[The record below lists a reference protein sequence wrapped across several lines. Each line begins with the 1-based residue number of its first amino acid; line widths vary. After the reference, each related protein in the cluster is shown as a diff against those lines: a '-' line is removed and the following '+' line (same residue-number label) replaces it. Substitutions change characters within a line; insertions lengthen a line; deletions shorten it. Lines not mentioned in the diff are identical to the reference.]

1 MKKWLKFFATAFFSH
16 REAKGATK
24 RGYTNVFFGFFLA
37 LVFLFS
43 ALVGSDMLPFGVHY
57 NNSPDLM
64 ATAHAV
70 LANADADK
78 RIVAEI
84 SDGDLRLKKQ
94 GGEYTAALLVN
105 TLENVADKQSYSVN
119 GFDVVVDTRPAK
131 TLAEVEAYCL
141 SNDGNNIRISYE
153 EYLTLSEVARLNF
166 DFKLKYTGRELK
178 LTDESVEGY
187 FEYLTG
193 HSDESRANAE
203 GLKGDLSNEKITKDE
218 YSRAVYELYFEA
230 YYPEITAYESSSK
243 VPLLRNYYYH
253 QYISKNIDNYLF
265 IFDDYMTGSFETV
278 SGNEISFYGF
288 FGNMEN
294 GVLIDDG
301 SSEQAANKAVDDFIN
316 DAFMANWFLKVYAHL
331 INTISLAP
339 FIALMLMVAALLS
352 YSLLKLMGVESIS
365 SLGGSLKIVGSF
377 SWFSGFVSLVI
388 ALVLSFFVDRNW
400 ITALPLVLFFVA
412 LITRSV
418 VFVIKEKHLFVK
430 QSEQKALQSE
440 V

>member
-1 MKKWLKFFATAFFSH
+1 MKKWFKFFGTAFFSH
-16 REAKGATK
+16 KEAKGATK
-24 RGYTNVFFGFFLA
+24 RGYTNVFFGFLLV
-37 LVFLFS
+37 LVFLFT

-57 NNSPDLM
+57 ASSPDLM
-64 ATAHAV
+64 ATAHA
-70 LANADADK
+70 LLADADN
-78 RIVAEI
+78 RIVTEI
-84 SDGDLRLKKQ
+84 LDGDLRMKKQ

-105 TLENVADKQSYSVN
+105 TLENAADKQSYSVN

-131 TLAEVEAYCL
+131 ALAEVEAYCL
-141 SNDGNNIRISYE
+141 SNDGNNTEISYE
-153 EYLTLSEVARLNF
+153 DYLTLSEVARLNF
-166 DFKLKYTGRELK
+166 DFKLRYTGRELV
-178 LTDESVEGY
+178 LTEESVTGY
-187 FEYLTG
+187 LEYLTS
-193 HSDESRANAE
+193 HSEESRAKVE
-203 GLKGDLSNEKITKDE
+203 GLKNDLSGEKISKDE
-218 YSRAVYELYFEA
+218 YHRAVYELYFEA

-278 SGNEISFYGF
+278 SGNEVSFYGF

-294 GVLIDDG
+294 GALIPDG
-301 SSEQAANKAVDDFIN
+301 CSEQEANKAVDDFIN
-316 DAFMANWFLKVYAHL
+316 DAFWANWFLKAYAHL

-352 YSLLKLMGVESIS
+352 YSLLRLMGVESIS
-365 SLGGSLKIVGSF
+365 SLGAGLKIVGSF
-377 SWFSGFVSLVI
+377 SWFSGLSAAVI
-388 ALVLSFFVDRNW
+388 ALALSFFVDRNW

-418 VFVIKEKHLFVK
+418 VFVITEKQLFVK